1 MELFWNVNITA
12 LVITLFV
19 VLTEFFAP
27 SFISVL
33 LVVLWLSFLMF
44 ANALLHITGSLVDQ
58 TYTPGLITAIV
69 LYFPYYLLI
78 ITRILK
84 TKRMKVELLA
94 GLTLLGSLPMLIHG
108 YMILFLGGRL
118 F

>member
-1 MELFWNVNITA
+1 
-12 LVITLFV
+12 VITVFV
-19 VLTEFFAP
+19 VLTELFAP
-27 SFISVL
+27 SLISVS
-33 LVVLWLSFLMF
+33 LVVLWFSFLMF

-69 LYFPYYLLI
+69 LYLPYYLLI
-78 ITRILK
+78 LAGILK
-84 TKRMKVELLA
+84 TKRIKIGFLA
-94 GLTLLGSLPMLIHG
+94 VLAILGSLPMLIHG